1 MTDRSES
8 DRLQQESWIQRT
20 VRRPEIGAFVVML
33 IIIVALAMASDGKS
47 FNALGLKNNVAIIA
61 QLGIIATGAALLM
74 IAGEFDLSIGPMIAF
89 AGMSIAVML
98 KWGLPFGLGE
108 ATPLLAFLITLVM
121 TLAFGWLIGT
131 IVVKSGLSSFIVTLA
146 FWFFLRGLTEVC
158 FRLINQNTNVSGLP
172 DFKKESWFAEQ
183 MGGEVFSWFFDA
195 WYWIG
200 TKASAGL
207 EFTSDMTKSE
217 KIDFINY
224 LSFLNINR
232 KMEQWVTGFDARLLW
247 FIIIAGAAWYVLA
260 RTQLGSWI
268 YATGDNKE
276 SARANGVPVNRVKVG
291 LFMFSAFCAT
301 IFATCQVFDTNS
313 SDAAKGMFKELEA
326 IAIAVVGGILMT
338 GGFGTI
344 IGVVFGAITFGLV
357 ANAVFFI
364 PWIDGAWFR
373 VFVGTVL
380 LLAVFA
386 NERIRKRITGGISV
400 SYTHLTLPTIL
411 RV

>member
-1 MTDRSES
+1 MADRSES
-8 DRLQQESWIQRT
+8 DRLQQESWFQRI
-20 VRRPEIGAFVVML
+20 VRRPEIGAFIVML
-33 IIIVALAMASDGKS
+33 IIIVALAMASNGKA
-47 FNALGLKNNVAIIA
+47 FNALGLKNNIAIIS

-89 AGMSIAVML
+89 AGMSIAIMM

-108 ATPLLAFLITLVM
+108 ATPFLAFLITLIM

-131 IVVKSGLSSFIVTLA
+131 IVVRSGLSSFIVTLA

-183 MGGEVFSWFFDA
+183 MGGEVFGWFFDG
-195 WYWIG
+195 WHWIG
-200 TKASAGL
+200 TKVSAGL
-207 EFTSDMTKSE
+207 EFTGDMTRSE
-217 KIDFINY
+217 KLDLINY

-247 FIIIAGAAWYVLA
+247 FIIIAGAAWYILA
-260 RTQLGSWI
+260 RTQIGSWI

-276 SARANGVPVNRVKVG
+276 SARANGVPVNRVKIG

-344 IGVVFGAITFGLV
+344 IGVVFGAVTFGLV

-380 LLAVFA
+380 LAAVFA
-386 NERIRKRITGGISV
+386 NERIRKRITGGI
-400 SYTHLTLPTIL
+400 
-411 RV
+411 

>member
-8 DRLQQESWIQRT
+8 DRLQQENWFQRT
-20 VRRPEIGAFVVML
+20 VRRPEIGAFIVMM
-33 IIIVALAMASDGKS
+33 IIIVALAMASGGKA

-89 AGMSIAVML
+89 AGMSIAIML

-108 ATPLLAFLITLVM
+108 ATPFLAFLITLVM

-131 IVVKSGLSSFIVTLA
+131 IVVRSGLSSFIVTLA

-183 MGGEVFSWFFDA
+183 MGGEVFGWFFDA
-195 WYWIG
+195 WYWVG
-200 TKASAGL
+200 TKLAAGL

-217 KIDFINY
+217 KIDLINY

-301 IFATCQVFDTNS
+301 IFATCQVLDTNS

-344 IGVVFGAITFGLV
+344 VGVVFGAITFGLV

-380 LLAVFA
+380 LAAVFA
-386 NERIRKRITGGISV
+386 NERIRKRITGGI
-400 SYTHLTLPTIL
+400 
-411 RV
+411 

>member
-8 DRLQQESWIQRT
+8 DRLQKENWFQRT
-20 VRRPEIGAFVVML
+20 VRRPEIGAFIVMM
-33 IIIVALAMASDGKS
+33 IIILALAIASNGKA
-47 FNALGLKNNVAIIA
+47 FNALGLKNNIAIIA

-89 AGMSIAVML
+89 AGMSIAIMM

-108 ATPLLAFLITLVM
+108 ATPFLAFLITLIM

-131 IVVKSGLSSFIVTLA
+131 IVVRSGLSSFIVTLA

-183 MGGEVFSWFFDA
+183 MGGEVFGWFFDA
-195 WYWIG
+195 WYWVG
-200 TKASAGL
+200 TKVSAGL
-207 EFTSDMTKSE
+207 EFTGDMTKSE
-217 KIDFINY
+217 KLDLINY

-344 IGVVFGAITFGLV
+344 VGVVFGAITFGLV

-380 LLAVFA
+380 LAAVFT
-386 NERIRKRITGGISV
+386 NERIRKRITGGI
-400 SYTHLTLPTIL
+400 
-411 RV
+411 

>member
-1 MTDRSES
+1 M
-8 DRLQQESWIQRT
+8 
-20 VRRPEIGAFVVML
+20 V
-33 IIIVALAMASDGKS
+33 IIIVALAIASDGKS
-47 FNALGLKNNVAIIA
+47 FNALGLKNNIAIIA

-108 ATPLLAFLITLVM
+108 ATPFLAFLITLVM

-386 NERIRKRITGGISV
+386 NERIRKRITGGI
-400 SYTHLTLPTIL
+400 
-411 RV
+411 

>member
-20 VRRPEIGAFVVML
+20 VRRPEIGAFVVMV

-108 ATPLLAFLITLVM
+108 ATPILAFLITLVM

-260 RTQLGSWI
+260 RTQIGSWI

-301 IFATCQVFDTNS
+301 IFATCQVLDTNS

-344 IGVVFGAITFGLV
+344 VGVVFGAITFGLV

-386 NERIRKRITGGISV
+386 NERIRKRITGGI
-400 SYTHLTLPTIL
+400 
-411 RV
+411 

>member
-1 MTDRSES
+1 MSERSES
-8 DRLQQESWIQRT
+8 DRLQRESWLQRML
-20 VRRPEIGAFVVML
+20 RRPEIGSFVVM
-33 IIIVALAMASDGKS
+33 IIIILALAFASNGKA
-47 FNALGLKNNVAIIA
+47 FNALGLKNNIAIIA
-61 QLGIIATGAALLM
+61 QLGIIAVGAALLM

-89 AGMSIAVML
+89 AGMSIAIMM

-108 ATPLLAFLITLVM
+108 ATPFLAFLITLCM
-121 TLAFGWLIGT
+121 TLAFGWLIGN
-131 IVVKSGLSSFIVTLA
+131 IVVRSGLSSFIVTLA

-183 MGGEVFSWFFDA
+183 MGGEVFGWLFDA

-200 TKASAGL
+200 TKVSAGL
-207 EFTSDMTKSE
+207 EFTGDMTKSE
-217 KIDFINY
+217 KLDLINY

-232 KMEQWVTGFDARLLW
+232 KMEQWVTGFDARLFW
-247 FIIIAGAAWYVLA
+247 FILIAGVAWYVLA

-276 SARANGVPVNRVKVG
+276 SARANGVPVNRVKIG

-338 GGFGTI
+338 GGFGSI
-344 IGVVFGAITFGLV
+344 VGVIFGAVTFGLV

-380 LLAVFA
+380 LAAVFA
-386 NERIRKRITGGISV
+386 NERIRKRITGGI
-400 SYTHLTLPTIL
+400 
-411 RV
+411 

>member
-8 DRLQQESWIQRT
+8 DRLQQENWFQRT
-20 VRRPEIGAFVVML
+20 MRRPEIGAFIVMM
-33 IIIVALAMASDGKS
+33 IIIVALAMASGGKA
-47 FNALGLKNNVAIIA
+47 FNALGLKNNIAIIA

-89 AGMSIAVML
+89 AGMSIAIML

-108 ATPLLAFLITLVM
+108 ATPFLAFLITLVM

-131 IVVKSGLSSFIVTLA
+131 IVVRSGLSSFIVTLA

-183 MGGEVFSWFFDA
+183 MGGEVFGWLFDA
-195 WYWIG
+195 WYWVGNKI
-200 TKASAGL
+200 AAGV

-217 KIDFINY
+217 KIDLINY

-301 IFATCQVFDTNS
+301 IFASCQVFDTNS

-380 LLAVFA
+380 LAAVFA
-386 NERIRKRITGGISV
+386 NERIRKRITGGI
-400 SYTHLTLPTIL
+400 
-411 RV
+411 

>member
-8 DRLQQESWIQRT
+8 DRLQKENWFQRT
-20 VRRPEIGAFVVML
+20 VRRPEIGAFIVMM
-33 IIIVALAMASDGKS
+33 IIILALAIASNGKA
-47 FNALGLKNNVAIIA
+47 FNALGLKNNIAIIA

-89 AGMSIAVML
+89 AGMSIAIMM

-108 ATPLLAFLITLVM
+108 ATPFLAFLITLLM

-131 IVVKSGLSSFIVTLA
+131 IVVRSGLSSFIVTLA

-183 MGGEVFSWFFDA
+183 MGGEVFGWFFDA

-200 TKASAGL
+200 TKVSAGL
-207 EFTSDMTKSE
+207 EFTGDMTKSE
-217 KIDFINY
+217 KLDLINY

-344 IGVVFGAITFGLV
+344 VGVVFGAITFGLV

-380 LLAVFA
+380 LAAVFA
-386 NERIRKRITGGISV
+386 NERIRKRITGGI
-400 SYTHLTLPTIL
+400 
-411 RV
+411 

>member
-8 DRLQQESWIQRT
+8 DRLQKENWFQRT
-20 VRRPEIGAFVVML
+20 LRRPEIGAFIVMM
-33 IIIVALAMASDGKS
+33 IIIVALAIASNGKA
-47 FNALGLKNNVAIIA
+47 FNALGLKNNIAIIA

-89 AGMSIAVML
+89 AGMSIAIMM

-108 ATPLLAFLITLVM
+108 ATPFLAFLITLIM

-131 IVVKSGLSSFIVTLA
+131 IVVRSGLSSFIVTLA

-183 MGGEVFSWFFDA
+183 MGGEVFGWFFDA

-200 TKASAGL
+200 TKVSAGL
-207 EFTSDMTKSE
+207 EFTGDMTKSE
-217 KIDFINY
+217 KLDLINY

-344 IGVVFGAITFGLV
+344 VGVVFGAITFGLV

-380 LLAVFA
+380 LAAVFA
-386 NERIRKRITGGISV
+386 NERIRKRITGGI
-400 SYTHLTLPTIL
+400 
-411 RV
+411 

>member
-20 VRRPEIGAFVVML
+20 VRRPEIGAFVVMV

-47 FNALGLKNNVAIIA
+47 FNALGLKNNIAIIA

-108 ATPLLAFLITLVM
+108 ATPFLAFLITLVM

-301 IFATCQVFDTNS
+301 IFATCQVLDTNS

-386 NERIRKRITGGISV
+386 NERIRKRITGGI
-400 SYTHLTLPTIL
+400 
-411 RV
+411 

>member
-1 MTDRSES
+1 M
-8 DRLQQESWIQRT
+8 
-20 VRRPEIGAFVVML
+20 VRRPEIGSFIVM
-33 IIIVALAMASDGKS
+33 IIIILALAVASEGKA
-47 FNALGLKNNVAIIA
+47 FNALGLKNNIAIIS
-61 QLGIIATGAALLM
+61 QLGIIAVGAALLM

-89 AGMSIAVML
+89 AGMSIALMM
-98 KWGLPFGLGE
+98 KWGLPFGMGE
-108 ATPLLAFLITLVM
+108 ATPFLAFLITLCM
-121 TLAFGWLIGT
+121 TLAFGWLIGN
-131 IVVKSGLSSFIVTLA
+131 IVVRSGLSSFIVTLA

-172 DFKKESWFAEQ
+172 DFKQQSWFADL
-183 MGGEVFSWFFDA
+183 MGGEVFGWFFSA

-200 TKASAGL
+200 TKISAGV
-207 EFTSDMTKSE
+207 EMTGDMTRE
-217 KIDFINY
+217 QTIAMIDY

-232 KMEQWVTGFDARLLW
+232 KMEMWVTGFDARLLW
-247 FIIIAGAAWYVLA
+247 FIIIAGAAWFVLA
-260 RTQLGSWI
+260 KTQLGSWI

-276 SARANGVPVNRVKVG
+276 SARANGVPVDLVKIG

-338 GGFGTI
+338 GGFGSI
-344 IGVVFGAITFGLV
+344 VGVIFGAVTFGLV

-380 LLAVFA
+380 LAAVFA
-386 NERIRKRITGGISV
+386 NERIRKRITGGI
-400 SYTHLTLPTIL
+400 
-411 RV
+411 

>member
-8 DRLQQESWIQRT
+8 DRLQKENWFQRT
-20 VRRPEIGAFVVML
+20 VRRPEIGAFIVMM
-33 IIIVALAMASDGKS
+33 IIILALAIASNGKA
-47 FNALGLKNNVAIIA
+47 FNALGLKNNIAIIA

-89 AGMSIAVML
+89 AGMSIAIMM

-108 ATPLLAFLITLVM
+108 ATPFLAFLITLIM

-131 IVVKSGLSSFIVTLA
+131 IVVRSGLSSFIVTLA

-183 MGGEVFSWFFDA
+183 MGGEVFGWFFDA

-200 TKASAGL
+200 TKVSAGL
-207 EFTSDMTKSE
+207 EFTGDMTKSE
-217 KIDFINY
+217 KLDLINY

-380 LLAVFA
+380 LAAVFA
-386 NERIRKRITGGISV
+386 NERIRKRITGGI
-400 SYTHLTLPTIL
+400 
-411 RV
+411 

>member
-74 IAGEFDLSIGPMIAF
+74 IAGEFNLSIGPMIAF

-108 ATPLLAFLITLVM
+108 ATPILAFLITLVM

-268 YATGDNKE
+268 YATGDHKE
-276 SARANGVPVNRVKVG
+276 SARAHGVPVNRVKVG

-386 NERIRKRITGGISV
+386 NERIRKRITGGI
-400 SYTHLTLPTIL
+400 
-411 RV
+411 

>member
-20 VRRPEIGAFVVML
+20 VRRPEIGAFVVMV
-33 IIIVALAMASDGKS
+33 IIIVALAIASDGKS
-47 FNALGLKNNVAIIA
+47 FNALGLKNNIAIIA

-98 KWGLPFGLGE
+98 KWVLPFGLGE
-108 ATPLLAFLITLVM
+108 ATPFLAFLITLVM

-301 IFATCQVFDTNS
+301 IFATCQVLDTNS

-386 NERIRKRITGGISV
+386 NERIRKRITGGI
-400 SYTHLTLPTIL
+400 
-411 RV
+411 

>member
-8 DRLQQESWIQRT
+8 DRLQQENWFQRT
-20 VRRPEIGAFVVML
+20 VRRPEIGAFIVMM
-33 IIIVALAMASDGKS
+33 IIIVALAMASGGKA

-89 AGMSIAVML
+89 AGMSIAIML

-108 ATPLLAFLITLVM
+108 ATPFLAFLITLVM

-183 MGGEVFSWFFDA
+183 MGGEVFGWFFDA
-195 WYWIG
+195 WHWIG
-200 TKASAGL
+200 TKVSAGL
-207 EFTSDMTKSE
+207 EFTGDMTKSE
-217 KIDFINY
+217 KLDLINY

-344 IGVVFGAITFGLV
+344 VGVVFGAITFGLV

-380 LLAVFA
+380 LAAVFA
-386 NERIRKRITGGISV
+386 NERIRKRITGGI
-400 SYTHLTLPTIL
+400 
-411 RV
+411 

>member
-1 MTDRSES
+1 MSERSES
-8 DRLQQESWIQRT
+8 DRLQQESWFQSMI
-20 VRRPEIGAFVVML
+20 RRPEIGSFIVMM
-33 IIIVALAMASDGKS
+33 IIIVSLGVASDGKA

-61 QLGIIATGAALLM
+61 QLGIIAVGAALLM

-89 AGMSIAVML
+89 AGMSIAIMM

-108 ATPLLAFLITLVM
+108 ATPFLAFLITLIM

-158 FRLINQNTNVSGLP
+158 FRLINLNTNVSGLP

-183 MGGEVFSWFFDA
+183 MGGEVFGWLFDA

-200 TKASAGL
+200 QKIAAGV
-207 EFTSDMTKSE
+207 EFTGEMTRSE
-217 KIDFINY
+217 KIDLINY

-247 FIIIAGAAWYVLA
+247 FIIIASVAWYVLA
-260 RTQLGSWI
+260 KTQIGSWI

-276 SARANGVPVNRVKVG
+276 SARANGVPVNRVKIG

-301 IFATCQVFDTNS
+301 IFAACQVFDTNS

-338 GGFGTI
+338 GGFGSI
-344 IGVVFGAITFGLV
+344 LGVVFGSVTFGLV

-364 PWIDGAWFR
+364 PWIDGSWFR

-380 LLAVFA
+380 LAAVFA
-386 NERIRKRITGGISV
+386 NERIRKRITGGI
-400 SYTHLTLPTIL
+400 
-411 RV
+411 

>member
-1 MTDRSES
+1 MSERSES
-8 DRLQQESWIQRT
+8 DRLQRESWLQRML
-20 VRRPEIGAFVVML
+20 RRPEIGSFVVM
-33 IIIVALAMASDGKS
+33 IIIILALAFASNGKA
-47 FNALGLKNNVAIIA
+47 FNALGLKNNIAIIA
-61 QLGIIATGAALLM
+61 QLGIIAVGAALLM

-89 AGMSIAVML
+89 AGMSIAIMM

-108 ATPLLAFLITLVM
+108 ATPFLAFLITLCM
-121 TLAFGWLIGT
+121 TLAFGWLIGN
-131 IVVKSGLSSFIVTLA
+131 IVVRSGLSSFIVTLA

-183 MGGEVFSWFFDA
+183 MGGEVFGWFFDA

-200 TKASAGL
+200 TKVSAGA
-207 EFTSDMTKSE
+207 EFTADMTKSE
-217 KIDFINY
+217 KLDMINY

-232 KMEQWVTGFDARLLW
+232 KMEQWVTGFDARLFW
-247 FIIIAGAAWYVLA
+247 FIIIAGVAWYVLA

-276 SARANGVPVNRVKVG
+276 SARANGVPVNRVKIG

-338 GGFGTI
+338 GGFGSI
-344 IGVVFGAITFGLV
+344 VGVIFGAVTFGLV

-380 LLAVFA
+380 LAAVFA
-386 NERIRKRITGGISV
+386 NERIRKRITGGI
-400 SYTHLTLPTIL
+400 
-411 RV
+411 

>member
-1 MTDRSES
+1 MSERNES
-8 DRLQQESWIQRT
+8 DRLLNESWIQRMM
-20 VRRPEIGAFVVML
+20 RRPEIGSFIVM
-33 IIIVALAMASDGKS
+33 IIIILALGLASEGKA
-47 FNALGLKNNVAIIA
+47 FNALGLKNNIAIIA
-61 QLGIIATGAALLM
+61 QLGIIAIGAALLM

-89 AGMSIAVML
+89 AGMSMAIML

-108 ATPLLAFLITLVM
+108 ATPLTAFAITMCM
-121 TLAFGWLIGT
+121 TLGFGWLIGT
-131 IVVKSGLSSFIVTLA
+131 IVVRSGLSSFIVTLA

-172 DFKKESWFAEQ
+172 DFKQESWFAEQ
-183 MGGEVFSWFFDA
+183 MGGEVFGWLYDA
-195 WYWIG
+195 WFWIG
-200 TKASAGL
+200 QKVAAGL
-207 EFTSDMTKSE
+207 EFTAGMTKDE
-217 KIDFINY
+217 KIDLINF

-247 FIIIAGAAWYVLA
+247 FIIIAGVAWYVLA
-260 RTQLGSWI
+260 KTQIGNWI

-301 IFATCQVFDTNS
+301 IFAACQVFDTNS

-338 GGFGTI
+338 GGFGSI
-344 IGVVFGAITFGLV
+344 VGVVFGAVTFGLV

-364 PWIDGAWFR
+364 PWIDGVWFR

-380 LLAVFA
+380 LAAVFA
-386 NERIRKRITGGISV
+386 NERIRKRITGGI
-400 SYTHLTLPTIL
+400 
-411 RV
+411 

>member
-8 DRLQQESWIQRT
+8 DRLQQESWIEKA
-20 VRRPEIGAFVVML
+20 VRRPEIGAFIVMV
-33 IIIVALAMASDGKS
+33 IIIVALAMASGGKA
-47 FNALGLKNNVAIIA
+47 FNALGLKNNIAIIS
-61 QLGIIATGAALLM
+61 QLGIIAVGAALLM

-89 AGMSIAVML
+89 AGMSIAIMM

-108 ATPLLAFLITLVM
+108 ATPFLAFLITLMM

-131 IVVKSGLSSFIVTLA
+131 IVVRSGLSSFIVTLA

-183 MGGEVFSWFFDA
+183 MGGEVFGWFFDV

-207 EFTSDMTKSE
+207 EFTGDLTRSE
-217 KIDFINY
+217 KIDLINY

-260 RTQLGSWI
+260 RTQIGSWI

-276 SARANGVPVNRVKVG
+276 SARANGVPVNRVKIG

-344 IGVVFGAITFGLV
+344 IGVVFGAVTFGLV

-364 PWIDGAWFR
+364 PWIDAAWFR

-386 NERIRKRITGGISV
+386 NERIRKRITGGI
-400 SYTHLTLPTIL
+400 
-411 RV
+411 